1 MEQTHEVHPDTNT
14 ELPVKVKEE
23 GENIWEHEQGIAI
36 TILDGLTDEQRL
48 DVISRYC
55 KYCGSMDSGC
65 QCWNDD

>member
-1 MEQTHEVHPDTNT
+1 MVWEQ
-14 ELPVKVKEE
+14 
-23 GENIWEHEQGIAI
+23 EQGIAI